1 MPVDFDELKDSI
13 ESIAGIK
20 GKRDDDFFDRLNNR
34 YTVFIIL
41 GMAFVTTFYQIGG
54 EPIYCWAPQHFTG
67 TVKPRVHCW
76 APQHFTGTVK
86 PRSLESG
93 VTTLDRYSQTTQSV
107 ARRHSS
113 TFYSRCS

>member
-67 TVKPRVHCW
+67 TVKPR
-76 APQHFTGTVK
+76 
-86 PRSLESG
+86 SLVLGATAFYRYRQKSDRLG
-93 VTTLDRYSQTTQSV
+93 ATALHRYSQTSLFTD
-107 ARRHSS
+107 RRHSAS
-113 TFYSRCS
+113 

>member
-67 TVKPRVHCW
+67 TVKPHCLLID
-76 APQHFTGTVK
+76 ATALH
-86 PRSLESG
+86 
-93 VTTLDRYSQTTQSV
+93 RYS
-107 ARRHSS
+107 
-113 TFYSRCS
+113 